1 MTPAALLIDSFTRI
15 PPIIGKAIA
24 DLSSEQLAYSPAPG
38 TNTIAWL
45 AWHTARGQDVQIADL
60 ADTEQIWTASGW
72 YGRFALPF
80 GPDEMGYGMNQDE
93 VTRVITTEALLNGYL
108 TAVTEASIAYLGE
121 LSAENLDEVI
131 DPNWNPPVTR
141 GARLVSV
148 INDCLQHA
156 GQASYARGILD
167 RT

>member
-1 MTPAALLIDSFTRI
+1 
-15 PPIIGKAIA
+15 
-24 DLSSEQLAYSPAPG
+24 
-38 TNTIAWL
+38 
-45 AWHTARGQDVQIADL
+45 
-60 ADTEQIWTASGW
+60 
-72 YGRFALPF
+72 
-80 GPDEMGYGMNQDE
+80 MNQDE
-93 VTRVITTEALLNGYL
+93 VTRVIATEAQLNGYL
-108 TAVTEASIAYLGE
+108 TAVTEASIAYLAE
-121 LSAENLDEVI
+121 LSAENFDEVI

>member
-1 MTPAALLIDSFTRI
+1 MTPAELLIDSFTRI
-15 PPIIGKAIA
+15 PPIIGKAIE
-24 DLSSEQLAYSPAPG
+24 DLSSEQLAHPPTPG

-60 ADTEQIWTASGW
+60 AGTEQIWMVSGW

-80 GPDEMGYGMNQDE
+80 GPDEMGYGMSEGE
-93 VTRVITTEALLNGYL
+93 VTRVIASEALLTGYL
-108 TAVTEASIAYLGE
+108 TAVTEASTAYLGG
-121 LSAENLDEVI
+121 LSAEDLDQVI

-141 GARLVSV
+141 GARLVSIV
-148 INDCLQHA
+148 NDCMEHA

-167 RT
+167 RR

>member
-1 MTPAALLIDSFTRI
+1 MTPAELLIDAFSRL
-15 PPIIGKAIA
+15 PSIIGKAIE
-24 DLSSEQLAYSPAPG
+24 DLSSEQLACSPAPG

-45 AWHTARGQDVQIADL
+45 AWHTARGQDVQISDL
-60 ADTEQIWTASGW
+60 AATEQIWTASGW

-80 GPDEMGYGMNQDE
+80 GPDEMGYGMSHRE
-93 VTRVITTEALLNGYL
+93 VTSVIATEALLTGYL
-108 TAVTEASIAYLGE
+108 TAVTEASTAYLGG
-121 LSAENLDEVI
+121 LSAEDLDEVI
-131 DPNWNPPVTR
+131 DSNWNPPVTR

>member
-1 MTPAALLIDSFTRI
+1 MIPAALLIDSFSRL

-24 DLSSEQLAYSPAPG
+24 DLSSEQLTYRPAPG

-45 AWHTARGQDVQIADL
+45 AWHAARGQDVQIADL
-60 ADTEQIWTASGW
+60 ADTEPIWTASGW

-80 GPDEMGYGMNQDE
+80 GPDEMGYGMSQDE
-93 VTRVITTEALLNGYL
+93 VTRVIATEELLNGYL
-108 TAVTEASIAYLGE
+108 SAVTEASIAYLGE

-141 GARLVSV
+141 GARLVSI

>member
-1 MTPAALLIDSFTRI
+1 MTPAELLIDSFRRV
-15 PPIIGKAIA
+15 PPIIAIA
-24 DLSSEQLAYSPAPG
+24 IKDLSSAQLTYQPAPG

-45 AWHTARGQDVQIADL
+45 AWHTARGQDVQIASL

-72 YGRFALPF
+72 HSRFALPF
-80 GPDEMGYGMNQDE
+80 EPDEMGYGMSEEE
-93 VTRVITTEALLNGYL
+93 VTRVIATEALLAGYL
-108 TAVTEASIAYLGE
+108 TAVTEASIAYLGQ
-121 LSAENLDEVI
+121 LSAEDLDQVI

-141 GARLVSV
+141 GARLVSI

-167 RT
+167 RR

>member
-1 MTPAALLIDSFTRI
+1 MTPAELLSDSFTRI
-15 PPIIGKAIA
+15 PPIIGKAIEG
-24 DLSSEQLAYSPAPG
+24 LSAEQLAYRPAPG

-60 ADTEQIWTASGW
+60 AGTEQIWTASGW
-72 YGRFALPF
+72 FGRFALPF
-80 GPDEMGYGMNQDE
+80 GADEMGYGMSDGE
-93 VTRVITTEALLNGYL
+93 VTRVIATEALLTGYL
-108 TAVTEASIAYLGE
+108 SAVTEASTAYLGG
-121 LSAENLDEVI
+121 LSSADLDQVI
-131 DPNWNPPVTR
+131 DPNWNPPVRR

-148 INDCLQHA
+148 IGDCLQHA

>member
-1 MTPAALLIDSFTRI
+1 MTPAELLIDSFTRI
-15 PPIIGKAIA
+15 PPIVGKAIA
-24 DLSSEQLAYSPAPG
+24 DLSSKQLAYRPAPG

-80 GPDEMGYGMNQDE
+80 EPDEMGYGMSQDE
-93 VTRVITTEALLNGYL
+93 VTRVIATEALLSGYL
-108 TAVTEASIAYLGE
+108 TEVTEASTAYLDG
-121 LSAENLDEVI
+121 LSATNLDEVI

-156 GQASYARGILD
+156 GQASYARGMLD

>member
-1 MTPAALLIDSFTRI
+1 MRLTHSFTRI

-24 DLSSEQLAYSPAPG
+24 DLSSEQFAYRPASG

-45 AWHTARGQDVQIADL
+45 AWHSARGQDVQIADL
-60 ADTEQIWTASGW
+60 ADTTEQIWTVSGW

-80 GPDEMGYGMNQDE
+80 GPDEMGYGMSQGE
-93 VTRVITTEALLNGYL
+93 VTRVIATEALVNGYL
-108 TAVTEASIAYLGE
+108 TAGTEASIAYLGE
-121 LSAENLDEVI
+121 LSAVNLDEVI

-156 GQASYARGILD
+156 GQASYARGMLD

>member
-72 YGRFALPF
+72 YGPSLYRS
-80 GPDEMGYGMNQDE
+80 GRTKWD
-93 VTRVITTEALLNGYL
+93 TE
-108 TAVTEASIAYLGE
+108 
-121 LSAENLDEVI
+121 
-131 DPNWNPPVTR
+131 
-141 GARLVSV
+141 
-148 INDCLQHA
+148 
-156 GQASYARGILD
+156 
-167 RT
+167 